1 MKDKFV
7 KLTYSILSLEGLN
20 STDKIILARRLGWGK
35 TPYYEKTSTL
45 ATALN
50 MPLKTAQKSIT
61 KLKILG
67 HWPDKISPTRGDVAP
82 TQGGSTPPRGGN
94 TSTRGGGAPTR
105 GGDNKAVSPMKTE
118 ALLDSI
124 LDIKLDNNKI
134 VTLDSSASAS
144 QHSTGTQTFFKKLD
158 KISSDSIKTKSGL
171 VRVSEDEAFNGVVEQ
186 GTEPAAA
193 PPLDDG
199 VHLTRQ
205 EMLDANLTAYLNGK
219 PQPYSATQVTLGRV
233 LSEDERMQA
242 ELAKVFGELASTYSN
257 EKGLK
262 KAV

>member
-35 TPYYEKTSTL
+35 TPYFEKTSTL

-50 MPLKTAQKSIT
+50 MPLKTVQKSIT
-61 KLKILG
+61 KLKMLG
-67 HWPDKISPTRGDVAP
+67 HWPDKISPARGDLAP
-82 TQGGSTPPRGGN
+82 SRGGSTPPRGGN
-94 TSTRGGGAPTR
+94 TSTRGGGAPPR
-105 GGDNKAVSPMKTE
+105 GDDNKAVSPMKTE
-118 ALLDSI
+118 SLLDSI

-134 VTLDSSASAS
+134 VTLDSSANAS
-144 QHSTGTQTFFKKLD
+144 QHCKVTQTFFKKLD
-158 KISSDSIKTKSGL
+158 KINSDSIITKSGL
-171 VRVSEDEAFNGVVEQ
+171 VEVSDEEDFNRVVEK

-205 EMLDANLTAYLNGK
+205 EMLDANFTAYFESK
-219 PQPYSATQVTLGRV
+219 PQPYTATQVARGRV
-233 LSEDERMQA
+233 LSADEQVQA
-242 ELAKVFGELASTYSN
+242 EVAKVFGELVPTYSN
-257 EKGLK
+257 EKGLQ

>member
-7 KLTYSILSLEGLN
+7 KLTYAILSLEGLN

-50 MPLKTAQKSIT
+50 MPLKTVQKSIT
-61 KLKILG
+61 KLKMLG
-67 HWPDKISPTRGDVAP
+67 HWPDKISPARGDVAP
-82 TQGGSTPPRGGN
+82 TQVGSTPPRGGN

-105 GGDNKAVSPMKTE
+105 GGDNKAFSPMKTE
-118 ALLDSI
+118 VLLDSI

-205 EMLDANLTAYLNGK
+205 EMLDANFTAYFDGK
-219 PQPYSATQVTLGRV
+219 PQPYTAMQVASGRV

-242 ELAKVFGELASTYSN
+242 EAAKVFGELASTYSN
-257 EKGLK
+257 EKGLQ